1 MHDHQ
6 GTYSLPWQAHE
17 EETMERFHGID
28 RHKAYSTISVLN
40 RDGVEIAFH
49 LSVKDLQAYVDQLG
63 PEDAVVLEASTGSFW
78 WADQIEIRGS
88 TCFVL
93 NPYRF
98 KIIKDSWNKTD
109 KRDARN
115 MAKALWVYM
124 VTGEFGLPTVHKPS
138 VVIREIRRLFTYY
151 DVITRQIR
159 MLKNGIQALL
169 VENGINLDEAERTQ
183 LLKEPAT
190 SNAVIAKYALSPAS
204 CRIITG
210 ELDLLGVLLEK
221 KAQLVQDILCTG
233 EEFQNQVKLLITIR
247 GITPLIA
254 LAFLA
259 DVGDIERFASARKMN
274 AYLGL
279 VPQCSDSGGKERHG
293 HINKESR
300 KLTRTILTQALV
312 QVVDASPQFRKFYDE
327 MKERRG
333 AGRARIALIRK
344 LCGTMR
350 CMLIHGTE
358 YRNKEE
364 GLFNRKITQYQK
376 VLKQAGKTGAGAL
389 KSA

>member
-1 MHDHQ
+1 
-6 GTYSLPWQAHE
+6 
-17 EETMERFHGID
+17 MERFHGID

-40 RDGVEIAFH
+40 REGVEIEFH
-49 LSVKDLQAYVDQLG
+49 PSVKDLKVYLEHLG
-63 PEDAVVLEASTGSFW
+63 PEDAIVLEASTGSFW
-78 WADQIEIRGS
+78 WADHIESRGI

-109 KRDARN
+109 KHDARN

-124 VTGEFGLPTVHKPS
+124 VTGEFGLPTIYKPS
-138 VVIREIRRLFTYY
+138 STVRELRRLFTYY
-151 DVITRQIR
+151 NLLNRQIR

-169 VENGINLDEAERTQ
+169 VENGIKLEVGERNK
-183 LLKEPAT
+183 LLKT
-190 SNAVIAKYALSPAS
+190 DGDLAVIQNCDLTSAS
-204 CRIITG
+204 ILIITG
-210 ELDLLGVLLEK
+210 ELELLQNLLERK
-221 KAQLVQDILCTG
+221 EVINREIILAG
-233 EEFQNQVKLLITIR
+233 ADFQKQVELLITIR
-247 GITPLIA
+247 GITPLVA

-259 DVGDIERFASARKMN
+259 DIGDISRFKSTRKMN

-300 KLTRTILTQALV
+300 KLTRTILTQTLV
-312 QVVDASPQFRKFYDE
+312 QVADASPQLRSFYDAL
-327 MKERRG
+327 KERRG

-344 LCGTMR
+344 LCGVMR
-350 CMLIHGTE
+350 RMLLMGVE
-358 YRNKEE
+358 YRDKEE
-364 GLFNRKITQYQK
+364 NLFNKKIIQYRKILDK
-376 VLKQAGKTGAGAL
+376 NKKECVVK

>member
-1 MHDHQ
+1 
-6 GTYSLPWQAHE
+6 
-17 EETMERFHGID
+17 MERFHGID

-40 RDGVEIAFH
+40 RDGVEIEFH
-49 LSVKDLQAYVDQLG
+49 LSVKDLKAYVDKLG
-63 PEDAVVLEASTGSFW
+63 PEDSVVLEASTGSFW
-78 WADQIEIRGS
+78 WADQIELRGAN
-88 TCFVL
+88 CFVL

-138 VVIREIRRLFTYY
+138 VAIREIRRLFTYY

-159 MLKNGIQALL
+159 MLKNGIQALM
-169 VENGINLDEAERTQ
+169 VENGINLDEDERTQ
-183 LLKEPAT
+183 LLKEPT
-190 SNAVIAKYALSPAS
+190 INNSIITKYKLSPAS
-204 CRIITG
+204 CRIIAG
-210 ELDLLGVLLEK
+210 ELEVLGVLLEK
-221 KAQLVQDILCTG
+221 KVQLVQDILCTG

-259 DVGDIERFASARKMN
+259 DVGDVGRFTSARKMN

-312 QVVDASPQFRKFYDE
+312 QVVDASPQFRKFYDDL
-327 MKERRG
+327 KERRG

-350 CMLIHGTE
+350 FMLINGTE
-358 YRNKEE
+358 YRNKEDA
-364 GLFNRKITQYQK
+364 LFSRKIMQYQK
-376 VLKQAGKTGAGAL
+376 ILKQEGKKGEGAP

>member
-1 MHDHQ
+1 V
-6 GTYSLPWQAHE
+6 
-17 EETMERFHGID
+17 ERFHGID

-40 RDGVEIAFH
+40 REGIEIAFH
-49 LSVKDLQAYVDQLG
+49 PCIKDLKAYLDSLG
-63 PEDAVVLEASTGSFW
+63 PEDAIVLEASTGSFW
-78 WADQIEIRGS
+78 WADYIETKGI

-124 VTGEFGLPTVHKPS
+124 VTGEFGLPTIYKPS
-138 VVIREIRRLFTYY
+138 IAVRELRKLFTYY
-151 DVITRQIR
+151 NLLNRQIR

-169 VENGINLDEAERTQ
+169 TENGIKLEEADRKA
-183 LLKEPAT
+183 LLKRNGDNT
-190 SNAVIAKYALSPAS
+190 VLQKLDLTPAS
-204 CRIITG
+204 ILIING
-210 ELDLLGVLLEK
+210 ELELLRTLLERK
-221 KAQLVQDILCTG
+221 EKLTEDILLAG
-233 EEFQNQVKLLITIR
+233 AGFQKQVELLITIR
-247 GITPLIA
+247 GITPLVS

-259 DVGDIERFASARKMN
+259 DLGDINRFSSTRKMN

-300 KLTRTILTQALV
+300 KLTRTILTQTLV
-312 QVVDASPQFRKFYDE
+312 QVADASPQFRRFYDDL
-327 MKERRG
+327 KERRG

-350 CMLIHGTE
+350 RMLIAGEE
-358 YRNKEE
+358 YRDKDGNLFGRKVAKYRKTLGQTKKE
-364 GLFNRKITQYQK
+364 NITK
-376 VLKQAGKTGAGAL
+376 